1 MRMKLKSELIQS
13 ASSKLTFSWAIKM
26 YSDSTVSKNTRK
38 IICSSLLS
46 FGLFGFCL
54 GFYLKM
60 YMVLSL
66 PSFILMVLAALI
78 SDY

>member
-1 MRMKLKSELIQS
+1 MRMKLKSELLQS
-13 ASSKLTFSWAIKM
+13 ASSKSTFSWAIKM
-26 YSDSTVSKNTRK
+26 DSYITVSKNTRK

-46 FGLFGFCL
+46 IGLFGFCL

-60 YMVLSL
+60 YTVLSL